1 MAIGLPAMVPPVM
14 PSLGTDPFGLAPSWA
29 MNHACAPPMSELYQ
43 APKSPA
49 QSDRMPILIAFA
61 GTFLAAVPLLLLLLL
76 AELLA
81 LLLLLLLLLLPHA
94 AIHSAQSATIGSTAS
109 RLSDHRLIPLS
120 NLVTSSATFP

>member
-1 MAIGLPAMVPPVM
+1 M
-14 PSLGTDPFGLAPSWA
+14 PSLGTEPFGLAPSWA

-61 GTFLAAVPLLLLLLL
+61 GAFLAAPLPL
-76 AELLA
+76 LLA
-81 LLLLLLLLLLPHA
+81 LLLLLELALALELLLLLLPHA
-94 AIHSAQSATIGSTAS
+94 ASHSAQRAMTGRTAS
-109 RLSDHRLIPLS
+109 RLSDHRLDPLN